1 MSDLNKTLADRQKT
15 HGDFQ
20 QVAKVAESLMNSIEF
35 QRLSASQSFAVRMI
49 VGKLARIVCGN
60 PDEPDHW
67 HDIAGYAR
75 LVEDGLINSGNEK
88 KEAVKS
94 VNKNPLWRLRMIMLE
109 RLILFVHSVDNRFC
123 KTEDANSEREIVFVT
138 DVSNVEYIANKINN
152 DAYVMG
158 LKIESHSIEAKNTE
172 EEPYLSYRCLYGIAQ
187 PILVRIKFGEL
198 NQ

>member
-75 LVEDGLINSGNEK
+75 LVEDGLINSGDK

-109 RLILFVHSVDNRFC
+109 QLILFVHGGVGNRFC
-123 KTEDANSEREIVFVT
+123 KTEDADSEREIVFLT
-138 DVSNVEYIANKINN
+138 DVSNVEYIANKIDN

-172 EEPYLSYRCLYGIAQ
+172 EEPYLSYLHLYAITQ
-187 PILVRIKFGEL
+187 PMLVRIKFGER

>member
-20 QVAKVAESLMNSIEF
+20 QVAKVAESLMNNIEF

-75 LVEDGLINSGNEK
+75 LVEDELTGSGNEK
-88 KEAVKS
+88 ETSKS
-94 VNKNPLWRLRMIMLE
+94 VSKNRLWLLRMIMLE
-109 RLILFVHSVDNRFC
+109 RLILFVHGVDNRFC
-123 KTEDANSEREIVFVT
+123 KTEDADGERELVFVT
-138 DVSNVEYIANKINN
+138 NVVNVEYMMDCINK
-152 DAYVMG
+152 DAYAIG
-158 LKIESHSIEAKNTE
+158 LKIKNHSFEAKSTK
-172 EEPYLSYRCLYGIAQ
+172 EEPYLSYLYLYAIDQ
-187 PILVRIKFGEL
+187 PILVRIEFEEL
-198 NQ
+198 SQ